1 MNIKLR
7 PAVLDRSFTRIFA
20 AAIACVS
27 AHAANL
33 TWDITPGTIGTGD
46 SAITGGAG
54 TWDLT
59 NGNWTTDGG
68 ANNIAWT
75 DGNSAIFQG
84 TAGVVTLGAPISA
97 NAITFNSAHT
107 ITGGTLTLGS
117 ATPTITGNGVL
128 GVISAVVAGTNG
140 LSLTATG
147 TAGVY
152 LDGANTYSGVTTVNS
167 GFLVA
172 RNNSALGS
180 SADGTVVASG
190 GTLQLENLGGVDT
203 VISNEALTISGT
215 GMLGNRGALASWT
228 GNNTWGGSVTMAAN
242 SSVFVNAGTLAIN
255 GVVGGTGFN
264 LSKTGAGQLTL
275 GGAASNTYTGTTIV
289 DNGNLV
295 LAKTGG
301 AFAIVGNVQMG
312 NGTANQ
318 PNLRMGG
325 NEQFGP
331 GVVMT
336 FANPAGQFTR
346 FDLLGTTQTLAGI
359 SNTTGTGVIQNGGIG
374 VGSASNATL
383 TLNTAANFS
392 YNGYLRNF
400 DNVNSGGT
408 LNVVKIGTGKQ
419 TFAGANV
426 NYTGTTTV
434 SQGTLA
440 LSMTTNFNS
449 ATTVAAGAALELNDT
464 GNFGQGPAG
473 ATVALGGNLDRTGGV
488 GWLVWTGKVSP
499 TAATAAINLKNAGAN
514 AGTGLGW
521 LFLDGGL
528 GSSGA
533 QTLTINHTLA
543 DGTTPNNNLATVLRN
558 NNSTY
563 TGAITVNNGSLVIA
577 GGVALG
583 TQLANTAV
591 TLNNATLQFAT
602 VFASTQNTA
611 NNLQS
616 IAGTGTVSLGSSTL
630 NIGLNDASSTF
641 AGNVTGSGGIA
652 KTGAGN
658 LALSGNGVAYTGGTT
673 VNAGTMSLTDS
684 RLVAG
689 AKTVAAGATL
699 EINSSIP
706 FATRWNN
713 SGTISGAGTIN
724 KTGAGVFGTTG
735 AVNFSGTINIL
746 GGRLHNDNV
755 TGNWS
760 GSTADVNISAGAVL
774 DLRANDIYVDE
785 LNGLGEIWNSQ
796 PAGGGDVL
804 FVGVANGSSTYGGNI
819 LGNASQAADS
829 PNGAVLSLTK
839 RGTGTFTLTGAGNIY
854 SGATT
859 VENGIVRISGGDNR
873 LPAATNL
880 TVNGGATF
888 GGTFDLNGLN
898 QTVSA
903 LSGAAG
909 TVPGTVIGNGILTV
923 NGAVATTFAGNITG
937 TTSLT
942 RAGTGVTALTG
953 ASTFSG
959 PTLITGGAIR
969 EAAAGSLSPNSN
981 IQFNGGV
988 LEAGFADFALTTGT
1002 GGAQVQWL
1010 GNGGFAAFGAP
1021 RNVSVDGGGT
1031 LTWNSGS
1038 FVPTGSKLLF
1048 GSSAADNTA
1057 TLVNNLDLAGANRT
1071 VEVIGGP
1078 AAIEGALAG
1087 TVSNGT
1093 LTVRG
1098 TSGSLALT
1106 GQATADVVVDNSN
1119 AASTNIMNLL
1129 LNRAGGNAIA
1139 GGLRIGATDSGQWA
1153 TVRLGANDQIADTT
1167 VVNFGAVSGSWSYLN
1182 LNGFNETVAG
1192 LSSLPGKDGGV
1203 LQLVEGDVS
1212 PATNSTLTI
1221 NVASGTQNYFG
1232 HIRDRGNG
1240 PTNDPGGNGRLGI
1253 VKEGA
1258 GTQELVTWNTQ
1269 VWTGPTTVN
1278 NGTLRLGLG
1287 GSTGGGGTLS
1297 SATTIAAGATLDV
1310 TNASNRNWWWH
1321 NGGITGA
1328 GNVVKSGDSIVNLI
1342 GATVNYTG
1350 TTTVN
1355 SGILRLTDATA
1366 FASNVTVNAGA
1377 WLEENRTTGSGNL
1390 AISMTG
1396 AGGYIKQGAGET
1408 IIPTPVSIAQVA
1420 LRAGLLTAGADN
1432 VFTSATTLSQ
1442 GGNSS
1447 QTFKLNGTTQT
1458 VGGLGGQYDFGN
1470 RILGGSPTLSS
1481 LTVNIAAG
1489 QQTFYGG
1496 KIGDVGTD
1504 ENNLGITKTG
1514 GGTLVL
1520 SGTGSYTGGTVI
1532 AGGTLQLGASTTMP
1546 VNLANLGIWLDG
1558 ADPEADGSAPAD
1570 GTPISVWKN
1579 KGTLG
1584 ATGDFSAVVGREPSY
1599 GAAGAGLMNGNPT
1612 VRFTADAVVGFG
1624 NQTNYDRLTNPI
1636 NLANGPSTIIVA
1648 GRYAGATVDERK
1660 RLVSGLANNY
1670 LLGWWDNGENTAYY
1684 QNGFAPGKAA
1694 GTTNPH
1700 VYTSVMRG
1708 DGIGETY
1715 GNALGRMGALGNA
1728 FGPNGLALGGGNT
1741 SGVQEYST
1749 GDIGELIIAPVAMSD
1764 ADRGAIEAYLVRKWT
1779 GFMPANPLPTTG
1791 TLSLTA
1797 SGATLNINGVT
1808 QTTGSISGVAGTSI
1822 ALGGGSLTAGNDNG
1836 TAQFD
1841 GIISGAGNLAKTGT
1855 GTWTLGGANTYSAVT
1870 RVQNGTL
1877 ELSGGADRLPTSTTV
1892 TLGSSTTSGT
1902 LKLNGNNQTV
1912 AGLSS
1917 TTSPAG
1923 ANSRIINGSPTAAV
1937 LTLNIASGTN
1947 NYSGKLGG
1955 STPDE
1960 NNLGFVKQ
1968 GTGTLVLGQSST
1980 YTGSTVISGGT
1991 VQLGGA
1997 RALPTSAAVWLDA
2010 TDGGTINTSAGVI
2023 TSVTNKGT
2031 LGASGNFTAPAG
2043 NEPSLAFEA
2052 SMGGNQVIRFDALT
2066 PAGNDQ
2072 LNNGLNFA
2080 NDVTVAYIGR
2090 LAGTSN
2096 QRLLSASGNNW
2107 LLGPW
2112 GGNGETAFFNN
2123 GFLYNGG
2130 LASTDTL
2137 PRFHIG
2143 TIAANGAAAYYSNGT
2158 LLGTGSGVGPS
2169 SLRLGG
2175 GYLANGTEFAS
2186 GDIGELFVFN
2196 GVLSDAQRTQLD
2208 SYIARKWFG
2217 LGNTDVLPATTAV
2230 SLSGGSTLDVNGVNQ
2245 TIASLAGDA
2254 GTTVALGSGT
2264 LTVGNATSTTFSGAI
2279 SGSGTLSKIGSGTLT
2294 LDGISAIIGNAYVQV
2309 GTLNVTGTLG
2319 ASLIEVQNGGTLGGN
2334 GSIGADV
2341 YVLGGGKL
2349 SPGTSPG
2356 TLTVTGT
2363 TLDFSDAV
2371 NATNTQSLVFEL
2383 GTASDR
2389 VNLTTGQFG
2398 IGTGVLEFDDFAF
2411 SAGSGFG
2418 PGTYTLFDSTQD
2430 VFGTLGSSLSG
2441 TVGGFSAT
2449 IALADTNND
2458 IVLNVVPE
2466 PGSATLL
2473 LGGLAMLA
2481 GRRRRKA

>member
-1 MNIKLR
+1 MNTKLR

-27 AHAANL
+27 AHAATL
-33 TWDITPGTIGTGD
+33 TWDITPGTVGAGD

-59 NGNWTTDGG
+59 NGNWTVDGG
-68 ANNIAWT
+68 VNNIAWT
-75 DGNSAIFQG
+75 DGDSAIFGG
-84 TAGVVTLGAPISA
+84 TAGIVTLGTPISVDT
-97 NAITFNSAHT
+97 ITFNSGYT
-107 ITGGTLTLGS
+107 VTGGTLTLNT
-117 ATPTITGNGVL
+117 ATPAIAANAAFGT
-128 GVISAVVAGTNG
+128 ISAVVAGANG
-140 LSLTATG
+140 LSLSAIG

-172 RNNSALGS
+172 RNNAALGS
-180 SADGTVVASG
+180 SADGTVIASG
-190 GTLQLENLGGVDT
+190 GTLQLESLGGVNAN
-203 VISNEALTISGT
+203 IASESLTISGT
-215 GMLGNRGALASWT
+215 GMLGNRGALASWA
-228 GNNTWGGSVTMAAN
+228 GDNSWGGSVTMAAN
-242 SSVFVNAGTLAIN
+242 SSVHVNAGTLAVN
-255 GVVGGTGFN
+255 GVISGTGFN
-264 LSKTGAGQLTL
+264 LSKTGAGLLTL

-374 VGSASNATL
+374 VGSATNATL
-383 TLNTAANFS
+383 TLNTATDFS

-400 DNVNSGGT
+400 DNVNSGGLLNLVKSGSGTQT
-408 LNVVKIGTGKQ
+408 LS
-419 TFAGANV
+419 GANV
-426 NYTGTTTV
+426 TYTGTTTLNE
-434 SQGTLA
+434 GTLELLNGTA
-440 LSMTTNFNS
+440 FAS
-449 ATTVAAGAALELNDT
+449 ATTVNSGAVFRVKNNLASSPYA
-464 GNFGQGPAG
+464 Q
-473 ATVALGGNLDRTGGV
+473 LGG
-488 GWLVWTGKVSP
+488 
-499 TAATAAINLKNAGAN
+499 TAAI
-514 AGTGLGW
+514 
-521 LFLDGGL
+521 
-528 GSSGA
+528 
-533 QTLTINHTLA
+533 
-543 DGTTPNNNLATVLRN
+543 VV
-558 NNSTY
+558 NS
-563 TGAITVNNGSLVIA
+563 
-577 GGVALG
+577 GGVLE
-583 TQLANTAV
+583 
-591 TLNNATLQFAT
+591 LNNATVGYANRKAFAAA
-602 VFASTQNTA
+602 VS
-611 NNLQS
+611 
-616 IAGTGTVSLGSSTL
+616 GTGTM
-630 NIGLNDASSTF
+630 
-641 AGNVTGSGGIA
+641 NVTGTGYLALNSVNNITLSGQINVLSGGLGNDGGA
-652 KTGAGN
+652 SANAFGTTTANLDVSAGAFFDLRGGAAQFGGLSGAGLVMN
-658 LALSGNGVAYTGGTT
+658 SFTANTLTLGAADKSGVFTGTMQNGGNAVTGQGSTLTLSVTKIGTGSQTLGAANPAGSNIVYTGPTT
-673 VNAGTMSLTDS
+673 VNGGTLT
-684 RLVAG
+684 LVDARSSTG

-699 EINSSIP
+699 ELNSTIP
-706 FATRWNN
+706 FSLKWNHAA
-713 SGTISGAGTIN
+713 TISGAGTIN
-724 KTGAGVFGTTG
+724 KTGTGVFGTTG

-746 GGRLHNDNV
+746 EGRLHNDNV
-755 TGNWS
+755 TGNWT

-774 DLRANDIYVDE
+774 DLRANDMFVDE
-785 LNGLGEIWNSQ
+785 LNGLGEIWNSH
-796 PAGGGDVL
+796 PAGGGDTL
-804 FVGVANGSSTYGGNI
+804 FVGVANGSSTFGGTI
-819 LGNASQAADS
+819 LGNQSQAADN

-839 RGTGTFTLTGAGNIY
+839 QGTGTFTITGGSNVY

-859 VENGIVRISGGDNR
+859 VNNGILRISGGNDR
-873 LPAATNL
+873 LPLVTNL

-888 GGTFDLNGLN
+888 AGTFDLNGLN

-909 TVPGTVIGNGILTV
+909 TLPGTVIGNGILTV
-923 NGAVATTFAGNITG
+923 NGAAATTFAGNITG

-942 RAGTGVTALTG
+942 RAGNGVTALSG
-953 ASTFSG
+953 ASTFGG

-988 LEAGFADFALTTGT
+988 LEAGFADFAITTGT
-1002 GGAQVQWL
+1002 APTQVQWL

-1048 GSSAADNTA
+1048 GSTAADNTA

-1078 AAIEGALAG
+1078 AVIEGALAG

-1098 TSGSLALT
+1098 TNGSLALT
-1106 GQATADVVVDNSN
+1106 GQATADVIVDNSN
-1119 AASTNIMNLL
+1119 VASTSIMNLV

-1139 GGLRIGATDSGQWA
+1139 GGLRIGATDNGQFA
-1153 TVRLGANDQIADTT
+1153 TVRLGSSDQIADST
-1167 VVNFGAVSGSWSYLN
+1167 VVNFGAVSGSWAYLN
-1182 LNGFNETVAG
+1182 LYGFNETVAG

-1203 LQLVEGDVS
+1203 IQLVESDVS

-1240 PTNDPGGNGRLGI
+1240 PTNDTGGNGRLGF

-1258 GTQELVTWNTQ
+1258 GTQELITWNTQ
-1269 VWTGPTTVN
+1269 VWTGPTAVN

-1310 TNASNRNWWWH
+1310 TNAANRNWWWH

-1355 SGILRLTDATA
+1355 SGILRLTDTTA

-1390 AISMTG
+1390 AISMNG

-1408 IIPTPVSIAQVA
+1408 ILPTPVSIAQVA
-1420 LRAGLLTAGADN
+1420 VRAGVLTAGADN
-1432 VFTSATTLSQ
+1432 VLTSATTLSQ
-1442 GGNSS
+1442 GGSSS

-1470 RILGGSPTLSS
+1470 RILGGSPTPSS
-1481 LTVNIAAG
+1481 LTVNIGAG

-1496 KIGDVGTD
+1496 KIGDVGVD

-1520 SGTGSYTGGTVI
+1520 SGTASHTGGTVI
-1532 AGGTLQLGASTTMP
+1532 ADGTLQLGASTTMP

-1558 ADPEADGSAPAD
+1558 ADPDGNGSAPAD
-1570 GTPISVWKN
+1570 GAPISVWKN

-1584 ATGDFSAVVGREPSY
+1584 ATGDFSAAVGREPSY

-1624 NQTNYDRLTNPI
+1624 NQTNFDRLTNPI

-1670 LLGWWDNGENTAYY
+1670 LLGWWDNGENTAFY

-1708 DGIGETY
+1708 DTIGETY
-1715 GNALGRMGALGNA
+1715 GNGLGRMGVLGNA

-1749 GDIGELIIAPVAMSD
+1749 GDIGELVIAPVAMSD

-1779 GFMPANPLPTTG
+1779 GFIPANPLPTAG
-1791 TLSLTA
+1791 PLSLTA
-1797 SGATLNINGVT
+1797 SGATLNVNGVT

-1822 ALGGGSLTAGNDNG
+1822 ALSGGSLTAGNDNG
-1836 TAQFD
+1836 SAQFD
-1841 GIISGAGNLAKTGT
+1841 GVISGAGNLAKTGT

-1877 ELSGGADRLPTSTTV
+1877 ELSGGADRLPTTTAV

-1902 LKLNGNNQTV
+1902 LKLNGNNQTI
-1912 AGLSS
+1912 AGLSAI
-1917 TTSPAG
+1917 TSPSG
-1923 ANSRIINGSPTAAV
+1923 ANSRVINGSPTAAT
-1937 LTLNIASGTN
+1937 LTANITSGTN

-1960 NNLGFVKQ
+1960 NNLGFFKQ
-1968 GTGTLVLGQSST
+1968 GAGTLVLGQSST

-1997 RALPTSAAVWLDA
+1997 RALPTSAAIWLDA

-2023 TSVTNKGT
+2023 TSVANKGT

-2066 PAGNDQ
+2066 TPGNDQ
-2072 LNNGLNFA
+2072 LNNGTNFA
-2080 NDVTVAYIGR
+2080 SDVTVAYIGR
-2090 LAGTSN
+2090 LAGTAN

-2158 LLGTGSGVGPS
+2158 LLGTGNGVGPS
-2169 SLRLGG
+2169 GLRLGG
-2175 GYLANGTEFAS
+2175 GFLTNGTEFAS

-2230 SLSGGSTLDVNGVNQ
+2230 SLGGGSTLDVNGVNQ
-2245 TIASLAGDA
+2245 TIASLTGDA
-2254 GTTVALGSGT
+2254 GTTVALGEGT
-2264 LTVGNATSTTFSGAI
+2264 LTVGDATSTTFSGAI
-2279 SGSGTLSKIGSGTLT
+2279 SGSGTLSKIGAGTLT
-2294 LDGISAIIGNAYVQV
+2294 LDGISAMTGNAYVQA
-2309 GTLNVTGTLG
+2309 GTLNVTGTLS
-2319 ASLIEVQNGGTLGGN
+2319 ASLLEVQSGGTLGGS
-2334 GSIGADV
+2334 GSVGADV

-2371 NATNTQSLVFEL
+2371 NAANTQALVFEL
-2383 GTASDR
+2383 GTTSDR

-2411 SAGSGFG
+2411 TAGSGFG

-2441 TVGGFSAT
+2441 TVGGFTAT
-2449 IALADTNND
+2449 IALADSDND

-2481 GRRRRKA
+2481 GRRRRKE